1 VPGRLAIH
9 EGKTRL
15 IPFGRRAARQ
25 RELSG
30 TRGRGRSI
38 FWASRT
44 AATRPE
50 NGQSTVKKKTQSKR
64 VVRKL
69 KALRSEMKERL
80 HLPMIKGVTGV
91 PLAGTTSM
99 TETSIHFAFRI

>member
-30 TRGRGRSI
+30 TRRPGTFDFLG
-38 FWASRT
+38 FT
-44 AATRPE
+44 HCCDKTR

-69 KALRSEMKERL
+69 KALRSEVEERL

-91 PLAGTTSM
+91 PLAGTTST